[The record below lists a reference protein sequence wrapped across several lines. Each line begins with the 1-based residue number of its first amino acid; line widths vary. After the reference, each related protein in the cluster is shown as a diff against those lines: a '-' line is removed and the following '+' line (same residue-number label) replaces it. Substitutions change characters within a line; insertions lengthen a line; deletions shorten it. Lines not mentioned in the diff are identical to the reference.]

1 MDIPSKKEKVVKIYV
16 FSSLSNL
23 TLVLRDKAQKI
34 KITAVFTMP
43 RPRDK
48 SVRNKNDRKKMAT
61 CRSYVFVRSDKKM
74 RRKIEYCTLILQ
86 QVIFNLYRLHYR
98 ELQVYRN
105 YNK

>member
-48 SVRNKNDRKKMAT
+48 SVRNKNDRKKWQPVEAM
-61 CRSYVFVRSDKKM
+61 Y
-74 RRKIEYCTLILQ
+74 
-86 QVIFNLYRLHYR
+86 LYAAIKR
-98 ELQVYRN
+98 
-105 YNK
+105 